1 MQNYYV
7 ELAADT
13 GIVGFLLGLAVLG
26 TGLLLGARQA
36 FESSF
41 SGLIAICWILVAAGT
56 WNALGIVA
64 GIPLDA
70 LTWIGLGLAAAAIP
84 FAAAA
89 EPAGTGRAAR

>member
-13 GIVGFLLGLAVLG
+13 GIVGFLLGLAVFG

-36 FESSF
+36 FKSSF
-41 SGLIAICWILVAAGT
+41 AGLIAVCWILVAAGT

-70 LTWIGLGLAAAAIP
+70 LTWIGLGLAATAIP
-84 FAAAA
+84 IATTA
-89 EPAGTGRAAR
+89 EPSGTGRMAR